1 LEEPIQVIVSDLA
14 ARAVSCL
21 GLAVMI
27 AIAWVVSVDRRHIP
41 WRVVASGLGLQLALA
56 LLLLKTPVGTLFFR
70 AMNAIVNAMMAC
82 TDAGA
87 QFVFGALAET
97 GFSFVVNVLPI
108 ILVMGSAFAVLYHLG
123 VLQRIVDGLG
133 RALSRAMGTTG
144 AESLAAVANI
154 FVGMAESALVVAP
167 YLERMTR
174 SELFTLMTVGMAT
187 VAGSVMLAYVGIL
200 GGGEYAGHLATASLL
215 SAPAGILVA
224 KVMIPELE
232 VPTTRA
238 GARVA
243 VERTSVNVVDAAAQ
257 GALAGLRLAAYVG
270 ALLIAFVALIA
281 MLNGGLGWLGARIG
295 VENLTFQRVLGV
307 LLAPLAWLMGVPWQ
321 DAPAVGALLGVKTV
335 LNEFLAYRDLADL
348 IADGALAPRSAI
360 IASYA
365 LCGFANFGS
374 LAILLGGIG
383 GLAPGRRTDVARMG
397 LRSIL
402 SGSLAAFMT
411 ACVVG
416 MLL

>member
-1 LEEPIQVIVSDLA
+1 MEAFVSDPI

-21 GLAVMI
+21 GLVVMI
-27 AIAWVVSVDRRHIP
+27 AIAWAASVDRRRIP
-41 WRVVASGLGLQLALA
+41 WRTIASGLALQLALA
-56 LLLLKTPVGTLFFR
+56 LLLLKTPIGSLFFD
-70 AMNAIVNAMMAC
+70 AMNAIVRAMMAY
-82 TDAGA
+82 TDAGV

-123 VLQRIVDGLG
+123 VLQRVVNGLG
-133 RALSRAMGTTG
+133 YALSRTMGTSG

-154 FVGMAESALVVAP
+154 FVGMAESALIVGP

-200 GGGEYAGHLATASLL
+200 GGGDYAGHLATASLL

-224 KVMIPELE
+224 KVMIPESE

-238 GARVA
+238 GARVQ
-243 VERTSVNVVDAAAQ
+243 VGRTSVNVIDAAAQ

-281 MLNGGLGWLGARIG
+281 LLNGGLGWLGGWIG
-295 VENLTFQRVLGV
+295 VEGLTFQGVLGV
-307 LLAPLAWLMGVPWQ
+307 VLAPLAWLMGVPWE
-321 DAPAVGALLGVKTV
+321 DAPAVGALLGVKTI

-374 LAILLGGIG
+374 LAILLGAIG
-383 GLAPGRRTDVARMG
+383 GLAPGRRADVAQMG

-416 MLL
+416 VLL